1 MSSMTLL
8 SESDLVAVDLSFDDI
23 LALIEHTY
31 ALQEQGG
38 VDVPTKIG
46 VHPHYPKSFLHAM
59 PAWVAGPEPSLG
71 MKWISY
77 YPGNTERGLPDS
89 TGIIVLNDPDTGQ
102 PVCMMEGMYLT
113 FLRTAA
119 CAAVAAKRLHATPK
133 TLGLLGC
140 GGLGVRSL
148 QFMRHA
154 FPSLET
160 VYVSSRRPESRE
172 KFCMEMQ
179 KEPCRLLPVATPGDA
194 IVNSDIVVTS
204 VPPTSAPPVEPGM
217 LREGSLFIPLD
228 ILNSWQPETLGDFD
242 RYVVDNVEAFPRLIQ
257 RKMGH
262 DALDKNA
269 MISTQ
274 GVVSHRAIDT
284 PTQGR
289 TFIGVCGIASID
301 ICIAWKM
308 YQRALQLGFG
318 TPFQIR

>member
-8 SESDLVAVDLSFDDI
+8 SESDLVSVDLSFDDM
-23 LALIEHTY
+23 LDLIEQTY
-31 ALQEQGG
+31 ALQDQGG

-46 VHPHYPKSFLHAM
+46 VHPSYPKSFLHAM
-59 PAWVAGPEPSLG
+59 PAWVGGPEPSLG

-77 YPGNTERGLPDS
+77 YPGNTDRGLPDS
-89 TGIIVLNDPDTGQ
+89 TGIILLNDPETGQ

-119 CAAVAAKRLHATPK
+119 CAAVAAKRLVDQPK

-140 GGLGVRSL
+140 GGLGIRSL
-148 QFMRHA
+148 QFMRHV

-160 VYVSSRRPESRE
+160 IYVSSKRPESRE
-172 KFCMEMQ
+172 QFCIDME
-179 KEPCRLLPVATPGDA
+179 KGPGKLVPVDTPREA
-194 IVNSDIVVTS
+194 VANSDIIVTS

-217 LREGSLFIPLD
+217 LRDGSLFIPLD
-228 ILNSWQPETLGDFD
+228 ILNSWSADALGDFD
-242 RYVVDNVEAFPRLIQ
+242 RYVVDNVEAFPGLIK

-274 GVVSHRAIDT
+274 GVVSQAASQSPRS
-284 PTQGR
+284 GR
-289 TFIGVCGIASID
+289 TFVGVCGIASID
-301 ICIAWKM
+301 ISIAWTM
-308 YQRALQLGFG
+308 YQRAVQLGFG